1 MCGPDRYLSG
11 PFFVQC
17 DSGDLWVILGYSA
30 SLHGGMRV
38 IALFGDIHS
47 NIQAL
52 EACLEDAEAHGV
64 TRHVFLGDFVGYG
77 GDPGKVLA
85 KIEALVS
92 DGAVA
97 VKGNHDDMASDFDR
111 EMNETAASAAN
122 WTRSQL
128 SRDQQAFLDALPML
142 VEDEDRLY
150 VHADASAPEK
160 WRYVTD
166 CASAQLSLEGTQ
178 SRIVI
183 CGHVHQPAIY
193 GQASDGSISRFV
205 PGDEAKV
212 PLLSSRRWHVVLPS
226 VGQPRD
232 GNPLAGYGLYDP
244 VSRQLEF
251 RRLPY
256 DIDGAAASIRAAG
269 LPGRLADR
277 LHVGR

>member
-1 MCGPDRYLSG
+1 
-11 PFFVQC
+11 
-17 DSGDLWVILGYSA
+17 
-30 SLHGGMRV
+30 MRV

-64 TRHVFLGDFVGYG
+64 TRYVFLGDFVGYG

-85 KIEALVS
+85 KIEAMVS

-122 WTRSQL
+122 WTRHQL
-128 SRDQQAFLDALPML
+128 SKEQQKFLDSLPML
-142 VEDEDRLY
+142 IEDEDRLY

-178 SRIVI
+178 SRIVV

-193 GQASDGSISRFV
+193 GLASDGSISRFV
-205 PGDEAKV
+205 PADEAKV

-232 GNPLAGYGLYDP
+232 GNPLAGYGLYDTN
-244 VSRQLEF
+244 SRQLEF